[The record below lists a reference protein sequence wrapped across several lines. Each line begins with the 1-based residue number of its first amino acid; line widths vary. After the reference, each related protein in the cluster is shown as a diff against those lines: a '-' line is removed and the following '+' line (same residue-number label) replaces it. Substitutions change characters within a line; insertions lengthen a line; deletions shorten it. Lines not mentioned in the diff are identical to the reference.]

1 MPEDLSV
8 AVREQIR
15 RLLDANKVSG
25 YALSKATGLPQSNI
39 SRKLNG
45 QAPFGLD
52 DVQRISAF
60 LGVDAADVV
69 AWAERGL
76 RTPPGE

>member
-1 MPEDLSV
+1 MPEDLSAAV
-8 AVREQIR
+8 AEQIR
-15 RLLDANKVSG
+15 RLLSAHKVSG

-52 DVQRISAF
+52 DVQRICEF
-60 LGVDAADVV
+60 LGVDEADLI
-69 AWAERGL
+69 AWSKRNV
-76 RTPPGE
+76 RRPPTG